1 VSPVRG
7 GSGVADEST
16 GSNRALRIP
25 GCVEDSDDRG
35 IDFPIL
41 RAIPTLRESI
51 RSIDD
56 DILVEAATPMTAYIA
71 DSTREERFRT
81 FLMGFFAIMAL
92 LLALAGIF
100 GVTARAVASR
110 STELGIRLALG
121 ARHQSLIGSSV
132 RQNLKLFLLGL
143 GCGLGLSLWT
153 TRFLSGLL
161 FEITVLDPAT
171 WVIVTLLFLLV
182 CLLASYLPARR
193 VLRIDPVSALRAE

>member
-1 VSPVRG
+1 
-7 GSGVADEST
+7 
-16 GSNRALRIP
+16 
-25 GCVEDSDDRG
+25 
-35 IDFPIL
+35 
-41 RAIPTLRESI
+41 
-51 RSIDD
+51 
-56 DILVEAATPMTAYIA
+56 MTAYIA

-153 TRFLSGLL
+153 TRFLSGFL
-161 FEITVLDPAT
+161 FGITVLDPAT
-171 WVIVTLLFLLV
+171 WIIVTLLFLLV

-193 VLRIDPVSALRAE
+193 VLRIDPVAALRAE